1 MSALYGTYARSDLAF
16 ERGEGMRLYDQ
27 HGRDY
32 LDFHSGIAVNAL
44 GHGDPHLVGALK
56 AAAEKVW
63 HTSNVFTI
71 PEQERLGQ
79 RLVDS
84 TFADKVF
91 FTNSGA
97 EAIECAIKTA
107 RHYFFA
113 KGEPDRY
120 EVIAF
125 TGSFHG
131 RTLGTI
137 AAGGNPS
144 YLEGFGPPMP
154 GFKHTAPGNL
164 DAVKALIGPQTCAIL
179 IEPVQGEGGVTA
191 MSIEFL
197 QGLRR
202 VCDEHGLLLVL
213 DEVQCGFGRTGR
225 FFAHEWADITPD
237 IVAVAK
243 AIGGGF
249 PLGACLAREEV
260 AASMVP
266 GTHGST
272 YGGNPL
278 GCAVGN
284 AVLDRI
290 LAPGFLDQVNKMGQS
305 LHWHLQQLAQKYP
318 DYVLELRGKGLLAG
332 IKVSPPVRDFVA
344 RLRDD
349 HQMLAIGAGDN
360 VLRLLPPLILTEADI
375 IEAVDKIGAA
385 FDAIEAE
392 TAATAAAAS

>member
-27 HGRDY
+27 HGQDY
-32 LDFHSGIAVNAL
+32 LDFHAGVAVNAL
-44 GHGDPHLVGALK
+44 GHSDPHMVAALK
-56 AAAEKVW
+56 SAAEKVW
-63 HTSNVFTI
+63 HTANTFTI

-79 RLVDS
+79 RLVDN
-84 TFADKVF
+84 TFADACF
-91 FTNSGA
+91 FTNSGT
-97 EAIECAIKTA
+97 EAVECAVKTA

-113 KGEPDRY
+113 KGQPERY
-120 EVIAF
+120 EIIAF

-137 AAGGNPS
+137 AAGGNPT
-144 YLEGFGPPMP
+144 YLEGFGPPMG
-154 GFKHTAPGNL
+154 GFKHTAPGDL
-164 DAVKALIGPQTCAIL
+164 EAVKALIGPQTCAIL
-179 IEPVQGEGGVTA
+179 IETVQGEGGVTA
-191 MSIEFL
+191 MTSEFM
-197 QGLRR
+197 QGLRAL
-202 VCDEHGLLLVL
+202 CDEHGMLLIL
-213 DEVQCGFGRTGR
+213 DEVQCGYGRTGR
-225 FFAHEWADITPD
+225 LFAFEWAGITPD

-249 PLGACLAREEV
+249 PLGACLAKGDV
-260 AASMVP
+260 AASMAP

-278 GCAVGN
+278 ATAVGN

-290 LAPGFLDQVNKMGQS
+290 LAPGFLDQVNQMGQK
-305 LHWHLQQLAQKYP
+305 LAWHLQQLAQKYP

-332 IKVSPPVRDFVA
+332 IKITPPVRDFVA

-349 HQMLAIGAGDN
+349 HHMLAIGAGDN
-360 VLRLLPPLILTEADI
+360 VLRLIPPLIVTEADI
-375 IEAVDKIGAA
+375 EDAVARIGAA

-392 TAATAAAAS
+392 TASVPAVG